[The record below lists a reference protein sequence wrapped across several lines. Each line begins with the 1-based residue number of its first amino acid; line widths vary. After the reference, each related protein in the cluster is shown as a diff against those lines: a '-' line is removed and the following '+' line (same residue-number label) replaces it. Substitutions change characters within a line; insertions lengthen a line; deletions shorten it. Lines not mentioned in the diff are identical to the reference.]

1 VEGDRPGGTGG
12 AAAEGIGIPREGDGA
27 GILTSRSLERNILLS
42 GVVMC
47 IGIAIVGRY
56 RMLPGAVCG
65 AAIAY
70 ANFYMIRKIL
80 GKAFSVHGGVKK
92 GFVVQ
97 YVLKFLSLVA
107 AVYLVVRSGRF
118 DILGFLL
125 GLSSLFFGVLL
136 EGTSRAVETKL
147 GFGGHA

>member
-1 VEGDRPGGTGG
+1 MEGDRPGGTGG
-12 AAAEGIGIPREGDGA
+12 TAAEGIGILREGEGA
-27 GILTSRSLERNILLS
+27 GILTSRSLERKILLS
-42 GVVMC
+42 GAVMC

-97 YVLKFLSLVA
+97 YILKFLALVA

-136 EGTSRAVETKL
+136 EGTSRAVETK
-147 GFGGHA
+147 

>member
-1 VEGDRPGGTGG
+1 VEGNRPGGTGG
-12 AAAEGIGIPREGDGA
+12 AAAEGIGVPREREGA
-27 GILTSRSLERNILLS
+27 GILTSRSLERKILLS
-42 GVVMC
+42 GVV
-47 IGIAIVGRY
+47 ILAGIAIVGQY
-56 RMLPGAVCG
+56 RMLPGAICG

-80 GKAFSVHGGVKK
+80 GKAFSIEGGIKK

-97 YVLKFLSLVA
+97 YVLKFLALVA

-125 GLSSLFFGVLL
+125 GLSALFFGVLL
-136 EGTSRAVETKL
+136 EGTSRAVETK
-147 GFGGHA
+147 

>member
-1 VEGDRPGGTGG
+1 VEGDRPGATGG
-12 AAAEGIGIPREGDGA
+12 AAADRIGIPREGDGA
-27 GILTSRSLERNILLS
+27 GILTSRSLERKILLS
-42 GVVMC
+42 GVVIL

-56 RMLPGAVCG
+56 RMLPGAACG

-80 GKAFSVHGGVKK
+80 GKAFSVEGGVKK

-97 YVLKFLSLVA
+97 YVLKFLALVA

-125 GLSSLFFGVLL
+125 GLSALFFGVLL
-136 EGTSRAVETKL
+136 EGTSRAVETK
-147 GFGGHA
+147 